1 MTQISQ
7 AWGSGPGADY
17 EAVAARF
24 RPLFDQIAAG
34 AVTRELQRELPIAEL
49 ASLREA
55 GFMALRVP
63 KEFGGAGL
71 DLPQYFNL
79 LIELAQADS
88 NLVQA
93 IRGHAGF
100 VENVLNAYNQ
110 DFRQRWLN
118 RLGHEHAF
126 VGPAWTEPG
135 QATQEVFA
143 TRVVKKDGRYELS
156 GRKFYT
162 TGALYADWIEVGC
175 SNEEGE
181 AASAIIKKDATG
193 VKIDDDWQGFG
204 QRLTASGTAHFS
216 QVAVEDGDVTLAEE
230 GSRYATGFYQLF
242 HLAALAGIGRR
253 LSGETA
259 LAVRE
264 RKRNFSHANAAL
276 ARHDPQILQQV
287 GQLRSAAYAA
297 GAIVLKN
304 AEALQRAHDTRFGE
318 DAAAEDEANAIAE
331 LEVSQAQS
339 VVITL
344 ILNSAS
350 GLFDALGASATFR
363 ESALDRFWRNART
376 ISSHNPRVYK
386 DRIVGDF
393 AVNEVW
399 PPYQWRIG
407 VA

>member
-34 AVTRELQRELPIAEL
+34 AVTRELQRDLPIAEL

-63 KEFGGAGL
+63 KEFGGVGL

-100 VENVLNAYNQ
+100 VENVLNAHNK

-118 RLGHEHAF
+118 RLGREHAF

-143 TRVVKKDGRYELS
+143 TRVVKKDGRYELN

-175 SNEEGE
+175 SNEQGE

-216 QVAVEDGDVTLAEE
+216 NVPVEEGDVTLAEE
-230 GSRYATGFYQLF
+230 GCRYVTGFFQLF

-253 LSGETA
+253 LSDETA

-304 AEALQRAHDTRFGE
+304 AEALQRAQDTRFGR

-339 VVITL
+339 VVISL
-344 ILNSAS
+344 ILNSAT